1 MRRWKWLLVV
11 VGVLLPFAVRAEFD
25 PKLFFK
31 LIPSVVKVE
40 AYNADGSVNIGSG
53 VMVKEGIV
61 ATNCHVTRKARSIQV
76 GQTGARWT
84 VRAQSR
90 DMDHDLCL
98 LHVPHATAPVV
109 TFKPDKPK
117 VGQVV
122 IALGYVGGVAPQMS
136 TGEIKALYDY
146 DGGTVIQSTTPFT
159 SGASGGGLFDE
170 EGRLVGL
177 VTFKYRGEQ
186 AYHFSLPVEWI
197 FRNLDHALE
206 KVEPWVGGRAFWE
219 RPLEDQPY
227 FLRAAALEAGSQWAA
242 LREVAEAWSWSEA
255 DNANAW
261 LALGKALHH
270 LKQDS
275 QAVQAYRRALALDLE
290 SAETWYY
297 LGLAQVALAERAE
310 ADYALKVLAGL
321 NPRLA
326 EKLQQSMML
335 Y

>member
-1 MRRWKWLLVV
+1 MRCWKWLLVL

-117 VGQVV
+117 VGQAV

-206 KVEPWVGGRAFWE
+206 KVEPWVGGWAFWE

>member
-1 MRRWKWLLVV
+1 MRRWKWSLAM
-11 VGVLLPFAVRAEFD
+11 VGVLLPFAARADFD

-31 LIPSVVKVE
+31 LIQSVVKVE

-53 VMVKEGIV
+53 VVVKEGIV

-76 GQTGARWT
+76 GQAGARWAAH
-84 VRAQSR
+84 AQSR

-109 TFKPDKPK
+109 AFKPDKPK
-117 VGQVV
+117 VGQAV

-186 AYHFSLPVEWI
+186 AYHFSLPLEWV

-206 KVEPWVGGRAFWE
+206 KVEPLTGGRAFWE

-227 FLRAAALEAGSQWAA
+227 FLRAAALEARNQWTA
-242 LREVAEAWSWSEA
+242 LREVAEAWSWREA

-270 LKQDS
+270 LNQDH

-297 LGLAQVALAERAE
+297 LGLAQVALAENAE

-326 EKLQQSMML
+326 EKLQQSMAL
-335 Y
+335 H